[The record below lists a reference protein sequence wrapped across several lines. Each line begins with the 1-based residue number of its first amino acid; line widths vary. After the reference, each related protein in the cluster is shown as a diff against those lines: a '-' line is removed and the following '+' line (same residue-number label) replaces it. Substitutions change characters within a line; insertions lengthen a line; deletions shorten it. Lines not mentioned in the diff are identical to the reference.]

1 MTRKILTVLALAI
14 LALCFSGPAMADSTG
29 GITLSDCGGDPG
41 CPAATYNFDIG
52 ANSATLTIDV
62 TGTVTAGVNNLIG
75 GVDLGFPGAQSL
87 TGLSFSSNPSGSF
100 STVDAGSLSNS
111 GCGNNNGTFVCASG
125 TGVDITG
132 GGTFTFTWTWTNSID
147 PSTIDATQV
156 HIGTN
161 YNPANGLIVSC
172 TETDTQAGG
181 ECSGTSVPEPGSLS
195 MLGAGLLALGG
206 FARRRFLNS

>member
-1 MTRKILTVLALAI
+1 MTRKILTVLALAV
-14 LALCFSGPAMADSTG
+14 LALCYAGPAMADSTG

-52 ANSATLTIDV
+52 TNSATLTIDV
-62 TGTVTAGVNNLIG
+62 TGTVTAGVNNLLG
-75 GVDLGFPGAQSL
+75 GVNLGFPGAQNL
-87 TGLSFSSNPSGSF
+87 GTLSFTSSPAGSF

-111 GCGNNNGTFVCASG
+111 GCGTNSGTFVCASG

-132 GGTFTFTWTWTNSID
+132 GGTFTFTWTWTNAID
-147 PSTIDATQV
+147 PSTIDPTQV
-156 HIGTN
+156 HIGAN
-161 YNPANGLIVSC
+161 YNPAKGLIVSC
-172 TETDTQAGG
+172 TEVEAGCG
-181 ECSGTSVPEPGSLS
+181 GKSVPEPGSLS